1 MYQMKIIE
9 TGFKGL
15 IIIKPAVYTDNRGY
29 FFESF
34 NQVAF
39 QNAGISFSP
48 VQDNESRSLKAL

>member
-1 MYQMKIIE
+1 MKIIE

-15 IIIKPAVYTDNRGY
+15 IIIKPTIYTDTRGY

-39 QNAGISFSP
+39 QNAGIKFLPGSG
-48 VQDNESRSLKAL
+48 